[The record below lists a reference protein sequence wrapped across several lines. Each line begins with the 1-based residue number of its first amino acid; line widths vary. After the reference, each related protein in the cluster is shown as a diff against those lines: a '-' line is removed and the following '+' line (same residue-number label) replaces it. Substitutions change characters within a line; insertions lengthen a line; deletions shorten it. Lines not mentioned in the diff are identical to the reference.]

1 MSDDLVDLLA
11 ASKLFADFTPE
22 QLEEV
27 VLHMNPAAVKLKS
40 GDRLYKKGD
49 VADRAWLIQ
58 SGKLMLKRS
67 SLRSPFRHMIYNK
80 GSVTGIQGLVA
91 EGSTRAVSMIADGK
105 VRLVE
110 ITHDGISRLN
120 QDTQLLLWHNISK
133 ILMRKLTVCL
143 SQESLPEE

>member
-1 MSDDLVDLLA
+1 MSDDLVGLLA
-11 ASKLFADFTPE
+11 ESKLFAGFTPE

-27 VLHMNPAAVKLKS
+27 VLHMKPVAVKLKS

-49 VADRAWLIQ
+49 AADRAWLIQ
-58 SGKLMLKRS
+58 SGKLILKRS

-91 EGSTRAVSMIADGK
+91 EGTTRAVSMIADGK

-110 ITHDGISRLN
+110 ITHDGIARLN

-133 ILMRKLTVCL
+133 ILMRKLMICL

>member
-1 MSDDLVDLLA
+1 MSEKLIAVLKK
-11 ASKLFADFTPE
+11 SKLFAGFTQK

-27 VLHMNPAAVKLKS
+27 VEHLQPRPVTLKS
-40 GDRLYKKGD
+40 GDRVYKRGNPS
-49 VADRAWLIQ
+49 DRCWLIQ

-91 EGSTRAVSMIADGK
+91 PGSTRAVSMIADGK
-105 VRLVE
+105 VQLIE
-110 ITHDGISRLN
+110 ITHDGVDHLN
-120 QDTQLLLWHNISK
+120 TDTKILFWENVSK

-143 SQESLPEE
+143 SQEQLPEE